1 MNFTVII
8 LLIPPCELYETGII
22 VILFYS
28 EEIDSTDGIL
38 GTESAAWLRA
48 GHLHHL
54 FHSSFACFCFFGVM
68 FRNMP
73 STS

>member
-22 VILFYS
+22 VIIFYS

-38 GTESAAWLRA
+38 GTESAA
-48 GHLHHL
+48 
-54 FHSSFACFCFFGVM
+54 
-68 FRNMP
+68 
-73 STS
+73 